1 MAESYYIT
9 PSDSTGSSASKFG
22 SGSSRSGRDG
32 KTPKREQ
39 VAAACLQCR
48 SKKVKCDAV
57 RPFCGRCR
65 QRRLQCEYDVAEPD
79 VTKLE
84 AAKRRNEEMQDQLSA
99 MRELYAALATRS
111 EVEAARILHLIRAN
125 PNDPFAVLRAVQ
137 EADLLLRRAAG
148 ARNDHDR
155 VP

>member
-1 MAESYYIT
+1 MEESLYIT
-9 PSDSTGSSASKFG
+9 ASDSTPSS
-22 SGSSRSGRDG
+22 SSRFPPATARAGRDG
-32 KTPKREQ
+32 KAPKREQ

-57 RPFCGRCR
+57 RPHCGRCR
-65 QRRLQCEYDVAEPD
+65 QRGLQCVYDVAEPD

-84 AAKRRNEEMQDQLSA
+84 AAKRRNGEMQDQLSA
-99 MRELYAALATRS
+99 MRELYACLATRS

-148 ARNDHDR
+148 ARDNRDAL
-155 VP
+155 P